1 MEVVEPV
8 PVSGDVPV
16 KDPVTERDTNADG
29 INAATSEATHG
40 ISKTRKLNCLLHFHK
55 KISTVMYNVTFWM
68 TLACS
73 FSRKIH
79 RFKANETS
87 VVFDSKPH
95 QERVW
100 NRKPKDC
107 VIPWSQLS

>member
-40 ISKTRKLNCLLHFHK
+40 I
-55 KISTVMYNVTFWM
+55 I
-68 TLACS
+68 
-73 FSRKIH
+73 
-79 RFKANETS
+79 
-87 VVFDSKPH
+87 
-95 QERVW
+95 
-100 NRKPKDC
+100 
-107 VIPWSQLS
+107 